1 MLEIPFNVR
10 IICALNFTQGLLA
23 MSLKELRDRKETPE
37 DMERVARGF
46 SERLKSYNERFERR
60 EDKLA
65 PTEKFYLKSY
75 NM

>member
-1 MLEIPFNVR
+1 
-10 IICALNFTQGLLA
+10 